1 MSQTVAPRVSILGDS
16 ISTFEGYT
24 PPVGVFYTRNY
35 ISYSGFSTA
44 EETWWMQVISQ
55 LGGKLLANNSFQG
68 TFLSYGGLY
77 PAVLSGRIRSLGTDE
92 DEPDLILIYTGL
104 NDIANHIPLADFKRD
119 CLELLTKAKN
129 FHPQSEIWYGTLC
142 EGLPPSDDRPY
153 FIEPEQLKNRE
164 DYNNVIRDC
173 VSQTGCQLADLAAQG
188 VTYATMDGVHP
199 NKEGM
204 TTFAQAWVRNLKAK
218 H

>member
-1 MSQTVAPRVSILGDS
+1 MSQSNAPQISILGDS

-35 ISYSGFSTA
+35 ISYSGFATV
-44 EETWWMQVISQ
+44 EETWWMQVIHQ
-55 LGGKLLANNSFQG
+55 LGGKLLANNSWQG

-77 PAVLSGRIRSLGTDE
+77 PAVLSGRIRSLSTD
-92 DEPDLILIYTGL
+92 DTEPDLILIYTGL
-104 NDIANHIPLADFKRD
+104 NDVANNIPLSDFKRD
-119 CLELLTKAKN
+119 CLELLTKTKN
-129 FHPQSEIWYGTLC
+129 FHPQSQIWYGTLC
-142 EGLPPSDDRPY
+142 QGQAPHEGRPY
-153 FIEPEQLKNRE
+153 FIEPDSLTKRE
-164 DYNNVIRDC
+164 DYNNVIREC

-204 TTFAQAWVRNLKAK
+204 TTFANAWVKNLQGRQ
-218 H
+218 